1 MIKAERVLTAWDK
14 TLETRDFSHLSVF
27 LSDDFQFEDT
37 TGEVEDLATT
47 KSWCILGEIRIKNF
61 KIILDKTSRTG
72 YIINTKAIKPN
83 NKGASHGQ
91 LNLIHPPFR
100 TSCNP
105 CFQQSE
111 A

>member
-1 MIKAERVLTAWDK
+1 MTKAEIVLTAWDK

-61 KIILDKTSRTG
+61 NIIRENEDYIVATHDVVQDGKPRSNVMVYAEKSSGKFIYWKIQR
-72 YIINTKAIKPN
+72 A
-83 NKGASHGQ
+83 
-91 LNLIHPPFR
+91 F
-100 TSCNP
+100 
-105 CFQQSE
+105 E
-111 A
+111 M

>member
-37 TGEVEDLATT
+37 TGEVEDLVTT

-61 KIILDKTSRTG
+61 KIIRENED
-72 YIINTKAIKPN
+72 YIVATHDVVQDGKPRSIVMVYAEKEN
-83 NKGASHGQ
+83 GKFIYWKIQRA
-91 LNLIHPPFR
+91 F
-100 TSCNP
+100 
-105 CFQQSE
+105 E
-111 A
+111 M

>member
-14 TLETRDFSHLSVF
+14 TLETRDFSHVSVF

-61 KIILDKTSRTG
+61 KIIRENED
-72 YIINTKAIKPN
+72 YIVGTHDVVQDGKPRSNVMVYAEKANGKFIYWKIQR
-83 NKGASHGQ
+83 A
-91 LNLIHPPFR
+91 F
-100 TSCNP
+100 
-105 CFQQSE
+105 E
-111 A
+111 M